1 MRRSKKLSTLIQA
14 AEILGLP
21 ASDVTIA
28 REYITYNEHGL
39 CLDTIIT
46 QLSEN
51 NIPIDSRVYTLIDEI
66 GTSMDLTPD
75 SWQFLEELIVPT
87 ESPEEI
93 VRIELNKLF
102 GIGSKKV

>member
-46 QLSEN
+46 QLHEN
-51 NIPIDSRVYTLIDEI
+51 DIAIDSRVYILIDEI
-66 GTSMDLTPD
+66 GASMDLAPE
-75 SWQFLEELIVPT
+75 SWQFLNELIVPQ
-87 ESPEEI
+87 ESLQEI
-93 VRIELNKLF
+93 VRIGLNKIL
-102 GIGSKKV
+102 